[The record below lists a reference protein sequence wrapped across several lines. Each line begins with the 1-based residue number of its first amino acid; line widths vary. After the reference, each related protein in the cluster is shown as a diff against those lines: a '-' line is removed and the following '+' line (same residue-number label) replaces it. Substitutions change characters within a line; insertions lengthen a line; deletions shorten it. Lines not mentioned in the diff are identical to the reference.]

1 MSTLESPDIFF
12 VILMQLVS
20 YYVEEIFK
28 GEFSYLL
35 SRFSMLSAAYRI

>member
-1 MSTLESPDIFF
+1 MSMLVSPDMFF

-28 GEFSYLL
+28 REFSYLL
-35 SRFSMLSAAYRI
+35 PRFLMLSAAYSI

>member
-1 MSTLESPDIFF
+1 MSMLVSPDMFF

-28 GEFSYLL
+28 REFSYLL
-35 SRFSMLSAAYRI
+35 SRFLMLSAAYSI